1 VRRLAVLLVTAAC
14 AWCHDPITTNLTWT
28 QEISRLIYKHCAGCH
43 HEGGRAMSLVTYGE
57 ARPWAKA
64 IRDAVLSRRMPPWDA
79 VRGVGEFRND
89 PSLSPPELD
98 LLVSWVEGGAPEG
111 DPIYLP
117 PAPAIAEVEAEP
129 DRSDGITVNDSMTL
143 AKPLTLVGVRPQGPL
158 ELVASLPDQSVRRL
172 IWVRTF
178 RSEWNRTYYFREP
191 VKLPK
196 GAKLVI
202 YGSPTRALLHVES
215 R

>member
-1 VRRLAVLLVTAAC
+1 
-14 AWCHDPITTNLTWT
+14 
-28 QEISRLIYKHCAGCH
+28 
-43 HEGGRAMSLVTYGE
+43 MSLVTYGE

-64 IRDAVLSRRMPPWDA
+64 IRDEVLSRRMPPWDA